1 MNEMMSMKK
10 LRTKSYMVEGNPIAL
25 ARVRYSRG
33 HFYDSQK
40 NLKLVWGISL
50 EKQHNDEPLFEGPLW
65 MDIIFYLPIAKKCSG
80 KLRKDLTNNWHLF
93 KPDISNL
100 CKFLEDV
107 CIDIV
112 YEDDCLI
119 AKETIEKVYDDG
131 NGPRTEFTISELPTK
146 RGS

>member
-1 MNEMMSMKK
+1 
-10 LRTKSYMVEGNPIAL
+10 MVEGNPIAL

-33 HFYDSQK
+33 NFYDSQK

-50 EKQHNDEPLFEGPLW
+50 SNQHNDEPLFVGPIW
-65 MDIIFYLPIAKKCSG
+65 MDIIFYLPIAKKCPG
-80 KLRKDLTNNWHLF
+80 KLRQDLINNWHLC

-107 CIDIV
+107 CIGIC

-146 RGS
+146 RS